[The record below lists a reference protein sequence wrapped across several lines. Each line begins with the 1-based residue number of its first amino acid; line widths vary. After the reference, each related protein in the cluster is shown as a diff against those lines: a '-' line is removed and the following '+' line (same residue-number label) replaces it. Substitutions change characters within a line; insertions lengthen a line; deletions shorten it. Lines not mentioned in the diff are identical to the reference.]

1 MTTTPGFFAINR
13 STSYGEDGKSSLADR
28 FGSWLSARRIN
39 SIVGSLEGKDVADI
53 GCGYH
58 AKHSEPFIESVRSLL
73 LVDLKLS
80 PLLASRANVK
90 TVEAPLPEGLA
101 NVPDEQLDFILCN
114 DVIEHLWQPQA
125 EATLERCFRL
135 LRPGGTLFV
144 NVPSWRG
151 KYFLELAAF
160 KLGAAPALE
169 MNDHKMYYDPRD
181 LWPKLVRAGFR
192 PQDIR
197 IGRHKFGLNTFSAFI
212 RT

>member
-1 MTTTPGFFAINR
+1 MTITPELSPINR
-13 STSYGEDGKSSLADR
+13 STSYGQYRKASLVDR
-28 FGSWLSARRIN
+28 FGGWLSARRIKRL
-39 SIVGSLEGKDVADI
+39 VGSLDGKDVADI

-58 AKHSEPFIESVRSLL
+58 AKHSEPYVESVRSLL
-73 LVDLKLS
+73 LVDLSLS
-80 PLLASRANVK
+80 PHLTSQANVRA
-90 TVEAPLPEGLA
+90 VEAPLPDGLV

-114 DVIEHLWQPQA
+114 NVIEHLWEPQA

-135 LRPGGTLFV
+135 LRPGGKLFV

-160 KLGAAPALE
+160 RLGVAPALE

-192 PQDIR
+192 PQDIV
-197 IGRHKFGLNTFSAFI
+197 IGRHKFGLNTYSACI